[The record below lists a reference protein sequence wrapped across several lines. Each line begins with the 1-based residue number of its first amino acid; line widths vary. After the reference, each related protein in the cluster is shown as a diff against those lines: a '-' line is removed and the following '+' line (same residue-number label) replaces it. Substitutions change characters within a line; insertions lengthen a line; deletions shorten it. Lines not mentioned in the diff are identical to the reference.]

1 MSHDSLGA
9 KSGEPI
15 LPFFEKIPFLAFYA
29 KTRGEAFILTWLH
42 RLAGIGLVLFM
53 WMHLYTLTS
62 LANPA
67 SYDAKMGLFKI
78 PTLAFLEWALAI
90 PVIYHSLNGGRL
102 ILYEV
107 FGVRED
113 VSMIRWVWGLSVV
126 YVLLLGALILMGNQ
140 EVSPTFFWLVIFV
153 SGFIL
158 CFGVAFRIWKS
169 EQTKAWKLQ
178 RITGAFLLMM
188 VPAHMV
194 FMHLNLPVGHQANI
208 VIVRA
213 QATFIKVVDLTL
225 LLALLYHGGYGLIS
239 VLGDYLSSRAL
250 RIGGAAAISGIM
262 ALCALWG
269 AMIILVI

>member
-15 LPFFEKIPFLAFYA
+15 LLFFEKIPFLAFYA
-29 KTRGEAFILTWLH
+29 KTRGEAFILSWLH

-67 SYDAKMGLFKI
+67 GYDAKMGLFKI
-78 PTLAFLEWALAI
+78 PILAFLEWALAI

-113 VSMIRWVWGLSVV
+113 VSMVRWVWGLSVI
-126 YVLLLGALILMGNQ
+126 YVLLLGSLILMGNQ
-140 EVSPTFFWLVIFV
+140 EVSPTFFWLVMFV
-153 SGFIL
+153 SGFIP

-194 FMHLNLPVGHQANI
+194 FMHLNLPAGHQANI
-208 VIVRA
+208 VIVRL

-225 LLALLYHGGYGLIS
+225 LLALLYHGAYGLIS

-250 RIGGAAAISGIM
+250 RIGGAAVIAGIM